1 VSASDNRQIW
11 EEASAWFVEFRL
23 GSLTNS
29 SRDEFLEWLC
39 RSPDHIRAY
48 LEVSQTYVQLPA
60 PGVLP
65 NDDVDRLIE
74 KARARLTNDV
84 IPIDPRIP
92 HHEPPVPNRVVTRH
106 WSWAIAASI
115 IVVLAGSF
123 VAWRYHERGVYAT
136 EAGEGRT
143 VTLADGSRIELNGRT
158 RLRVSYSDHER
169 DIALLEGQALFQV
182 AKDKSRPFIVDTGTA
197 QVRAVGTSFDVHK
210 EGAETTV
217 TVLEGTVAVLST
229 TRTPAASSI
238 TAAGA
243 APDLFVT
250 AGEQAVVTPEG
261 SRKPHAANVAAATAW
276 TRGQLEFDDTP
287 LAQVAEQF
295 NRSSPR
301 PLVLDSESAGKVRI
315 SGIYSSVDP
324 ASLILFLRSQSDLE
338 ITETDSEI
346 QVRSK

>member
-1 VSASDNRQIW
+1 MSDANRQIW

-23 GSLTNS
+23 GSLTTGM
-29 SRDEFLEWLC
+29 RDEFLEWLC

-65 NDDVDRLIE
+65 TDEVDRLIE
-74 KARARLTNDV
+74 RARARLTNDV

-92 HHEPPVPNRVVTRH
+92 RPVPPVPSRVITQR
-106 WSWAIAASI
+106 WPWAIAASI
-115 IVVLAGSF
+115 IVVLAGGF
-123 VAWRYHERGVYAT
+123 IAWRYHERGVYAT

-169 DIALLEGQALFQV
+169 DITLMEGQALFQV

-197 QVRAVGTSFDVHK
+197 QVRAVGTAFDVHK

-229 TRTPAASSI
+229 SRAPAESS
-238 TAAGA
+238 TTTAGA

-261 SRKPHAANVAAATAW
+261 SRKPNVANVAAATAW
-276 TRGQLEFDDTP
+276 TRGQLEFDETP
-287 LAQVAEQF
+287 LSQVAEEF

-301 PLVLDSESAGKVRI
+301 PLILDSASAGKVRI
-315 SGIYSSVDP
+315 SGVYSSVDP
-324 ASLILFLRSQSDLE
+324 ASLILFLRSQPDLQV
-338 ITETDSEI
+338 TEAGSEI
-346 QVRSK
+346 RVESR